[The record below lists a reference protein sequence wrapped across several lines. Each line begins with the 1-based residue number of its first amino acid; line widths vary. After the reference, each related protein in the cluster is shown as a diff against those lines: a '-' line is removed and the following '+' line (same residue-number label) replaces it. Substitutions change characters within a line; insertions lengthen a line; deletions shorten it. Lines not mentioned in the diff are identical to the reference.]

1 MSQINRRFFLNSL
14 AAAGA
19 AAGAPALALA
29 GEKANGANAALP
41 QQSESSPEHSSG
53 VAVFNVKDYGATGV
67 KSQDAR
73 PAIQKAIDACAAAG
87 GGVVYL
93 PPGEYTTGGLVL
105 RSHIRICL
113 ESGCTLFASDDPKAY
128 GLLGTPDT
136 AAVFQGE
143 DVENITIEGRGVVDG
158 QHKFFW
164 RDDNTEHTFNHKR
177 LAVEH
182 HASIRRSYPVGFPN
196 RQVYPHLVWV
206 HHCKD
211 VQITGLS
218 FLRAPSW
225 TFYLN
230 ECERVVVDGVYI
242 ETSRKAAVWCDGIDM
257 NGCNDVRISNCTI
270 LTGDDCIAI
279 FASDRVCENVT
290 ITNCRFSSASAG
302 IKFTEGIHVGCRNF
316 TIDNCVISNCNR
328 GITLQ
333 IVMGGYIKD
342 VIISNITI
350 DLHRYDWFWAGDANP
365 FNFEI
370 GTLSEWNKRPP
381 EPSDPGPG
389 LIQNVIIKNIIAHVQ
404 GSSRIAGHPQ
414 SWLEGVSFESI
425 RLFISTEPKSPYDT
439 SVHAL
444 EFQYARNLKVKDVE
458 VVWGKPA
465 LDAWQSALHFEDIDG
480 LEVSDFRGRQAWP
493 EQETPAVAFD
503 KVKNARLLNSQA
515 AEGTNVFL
523 KVMGEESKNIC
534 LLGNDLQQA
543 KVPYQLSDGAK
554 RDALKELSNFLPSK

>member
-1 MSQINRRFFLNSL
+1 MTQFNRRFFLNSL

-29 GEKANGANAALP
+29 GNKAHGAGLP
-41 QQSESSPEHSSG
+41 RPSEGSPEHSSG
-53 VAVFNVKDYGATGV
+53 VAVFNVKDYGATGA

-73 PAIQKAIDACAAAG
+73 PAIQKTIDACAAAG
-87 GGVVYL
+87 GGMVYL

-105 RSHIRICL
+105 RSHVRIYL

-143 DVENITIEGRGVVDG
+143 DVENITLEGRGVVDG

-164 RDDNTEHTFNHKR
+164 GDDTIEHTFNHKT
-177 LAVEH
+177 LAEEH
-182 HASIRRSYPVGFPN
+182 HASIRRPYPVGFPK
-196 RQVYPHLVWV
+196 RTVYPHLVWV

-218 FLRAPSW
+218 FLRSPSW
-225 TFYLN
+225 SFYIN

-242 ETSRKAAVWCDGIDM
+242 ETSRYEAVWCDGIDL

-279 FASDRVCENVT
+279 FAADRVCENVT

-316 TIDNCVISNCNR
+316 TIDNCVISDCNR

-342 VIISNITI
+342 VIISNLTI
-350 DLHRYDWFWAGDANP
+350 DLRRYDWFWAGDANA

-381 EPSDPGPG
+381 QPSDPGPG
-389 LIQNVIIKNIIAHVQ
+389 LIQNVIIKDIIAHVQ
-404 GSSRIAGHPQ
+404 GTSRIAGHPQ
-414 SWLEGVSFESI
+414 SWLEGVSFENI
-425 RLFISTEPKSPYDT
+425 RLFISTAPKSPYDIA
-439 SVHAL
+439 VHAL
-444 EFQYARNLKVKDVE
+444 DFRNARNLKVKDVE
-458 VVWGKPA
+458 VTWEKPS
-465 LDAWQSALHFEDIDG
+465 LDAWQSALHFENIDG
-480 LEVSDFRGRQAWP
+480 LEVSDFRGREAWP
-493 EQETPAVAFD
+493 GKGAPAVAFD
-503 KVKNARLLNSQA
+503 NVQNARLLNSQA
-515 AEGTNVFL
+515 AEGAGLFL
-523 KVMGEESKNIC
+523 KVTGKESKNVC
-534 LLGNDLQQA
+534 LLGNDFQQA
-543 KVPYQLSDGAK
+543 KVPYEVSGGAGK
-554 RDALKELSNFLPSK
+554 KAVKALSNFMPEK